1 MTKGKRLKPKEI
13 VDIRYLCRTI
23 LQSIPYGTAM
33 LPHHR
38 LEEISSQRL
47 GKRGNLDDWEARI
60 DKLDQAG
67 GLEDLM
73 KMKPWTDQMA
83 LASSGIPRN
92 IVYQFDGDQL
102 LPIRF

>member
-13 VDIRYLCRTI
+13 VDTRYLCRTI
-23 LQSIPYGTAM
+23 LQSSPYGTAM

-47 GKRGNLDDWEARI
+47 GKSGNVDDWEARI
-60 DKLDQAG
+60 HKLDQAG

-73 KMKPWTDQMA
+73 KMKPWTDPTA
-83 LASSGIPRN
+83 LAPSRIPAS
-92 IVYQFDGDQL
+92 IVYQFDRDQL